1 LIIIGANFMGDI
13 FLTCEEVEFRQRV
26 REFCK
31 REIAPLS
38 DLIEKMGDYPR
49 EILRKMGREG
59 FLKVHHRV
67 ESGGTGKGL
76 SYEVILAEE
85 VSAVSA
91 STEMSRLASVTL
103 YGMPVSRFGTIEQ
116 KRTYLAPVLLGEKI
130 GALGITEPDVGS
142 DVAGMKTRAEKDGED
157 YSINGEKR
165 FITNGSIADFLVVFA
180 ITNPEAHAHKGMSA
194 FIVESS
200 QPGFEVVKDFE
211 LMGMRGARV
220 AHLKFNNLRVPNENL
235 LGKENAGFSVLMDE
249 LDSERTA
256 IAAGMVGTARA
267 AYEVAVKY
275 STDRVQFDVPIRQ
288 FEGVSFKVA
297 EMAVK
302 IEAARLLTLRAA
314 RMIDNGSRA
323 TKEAAMAKLYA
334 TEAAVDV
341 TNDALQ
347 VLGGIGYSKEYPVE
361 RYVRDA
367 RLMTI
372 GGGTSEIMKYLIQRE
387 VYKEF
392 GL

>member
-1 LIIIGANFMGDI
+1 MSDV
-13 FLTCEEVEFRQRV
+13 FLTREEVEFREHV

-31 REIAPLS
+31 REIAPVS
-38 DLIEKMGDYPR
+38 DLIEKIGGYPR
-49 EILRKMGREG
+49 EILRKMGKEG
-59 FLKVHHRV
+59 FLKVHHKV
-67 ESGGTGKGL
+67 ESGGSGKGL
-76 SYEVILAEE
+76 SHEVIVAEE
-85 VSAVSA
+85 ISAVSA

-103 YGMPVSRFGTIEQ
+103 YGMPISRFGTIEQ
-116 KRTYLAPVLLGEKI
+116 KRAYLAPVLLGEKI

-157 YSINGEKR
+157 YLINGEKR

-180 ITNPEAHAHKGMSA
+180 ISNPEVHAHKGMSA

-200 QPGFEVVKDFE
+200 EPGFEVVKDFE
-211 LMGMRGARV
+211 LMGMRGTRV
-220 AHLKFNNLRVPNENL
+220 AHLRFNNLRVPNENL
-235 LGKENAGFSVLMDE
+235 LGKENEGFTVLMDE

-275 STDRVQFDVPIRQ
+275 STERVQFDAPIRQ

-297 EMAVK
+297 DMAVK
-302 IEAARLLTLRAA
+302 IEAARLLILQAA
-314 RMIDNGSRA
+314 RKIDKGSRA
-323 TKEAAMAKLYA
+323 TKEAAIAKLYA
-334 TEAAVDV
+334 TEAAVEV

>member
-1 LIIIGANFMGDI
+1 MSDV
-13 FLTCEEVEFRQRV
+13 FLTLEEVEFRERV
-26 REFCK
+26 RKFCA

-38 DLIEKMGDYPR
+38 DLIEKIGDYPR
-49 EILRKMGREG
+49 EILRKMGKEG
-59 FLKVHHRV
+59 FLKVHHKI
-67 ESGGTGKGL
+67 ESEGSGKGL
-76 SYEVILAEE
+76 SYEVIVAEE

-103 YGMPVSRFGTIEQ
+103 YGMPISRFGTIEQ
-116 KRTYLAPVLLGEKI
+116 KRAYLAPVLLGEKI
-130 GALGITEPDVGS
+130 GALGVTEPDVGS
-142 DVAGMKTRAEKDGED
+142 DVAGMKTKAEKDGED
-157 YSINGEKR
+157 YLINGEKR

-180 ITNPEAHAHKGMSA
+180 ITSPDVHAHKGMSA

-200 QPGFEVVKDFE
+200 RPGFEVVKDFE

-220 AHLKFNNLRVPNENL
+220 AHLRFNNLRVPCENL
-235 LGKENAGFSVLMDE
+235 LGKENAGFTVLMDE

-275 STDRVQFDVPIRQ
+275 STERVQFDVPIRQ
-288 FEGVSFKVA
+288 FEGISFKVA
-297 EMAVK
+297 DMAVN
-302 IEAARLLTLRAA
+302 IEAARLLTLQAA
-314 RMIDNGSRA
+314 RRIDNGLKA

-334 TEAAVDV
+334 TETAVEV

>member
-1 LIIIGANFMGDI
+1 MSDV
-13 FLTCEEVEFRQRV
+13 FLTLEEVEFRERV
-26 REFCK
+26 RKFCA

-38 DLIEKMGDYPR
+38 DLIEKIGDYPR
-49 EILRKMGREG
+49 EILRKMGKEG
-59 FLKVHHRV
+59 FLKVHHKI
-67 ESGGTGKGL
+67 ESEGSGKGL
-76 SYEVILAEE
+76 SYEVIVAEE

-103 YGMPVSRFGTIEQ
+103 YGMPISRFGTIEQ
-116 KRTYLAPVLLGEKI
+116 KRAYLAPVLLGEKI
-130 GALGITEPDVGS
+130 GALGVTEPDVGS
-142 DVAGMKTRAEKDGED
+142 DVAGMKTKAEKDGED
-157 YSINGEKR
+157 YLINGEKR

-180 ITNPEAHAHKGMSA
+180 ITSPDVHAHKGMSA

-200 QPGFEVVKDFE
+200 RPGFEVVKDFE

-220 AHLKFNNLRVPNENL
+220 AHLRFNNLRVPCENL
-235 LGKENAGFSVLMDE
+235 LGKENAGFTVLMDE

-275 STDRVQFDVPIRQ
+275 STERVQFDVPIRQ
-288 FEGVSFKVA
+288 FEGISFKVA
-297 EMAVK
+297 DMTVN
-302 IEAARLLTLRAA
+302 IEAARLLTLQAA
-314 RMIDNGSRA
+314 RRIDNGLKA

-334 TEAAVDV
+334 TETAVEV

>member
-1 LIIIGANFMGDI
+1 MSDI
-13 FLTCEEVEFRQRV
+13 FLTHEEMEFRRRV
-26 REFCK
+26 REFCGK
-31 REIAPLS
+31 EIAPIS
-38 DLIEKMGDYPR
+38 DMVEKIGDYPR
-49 EILRKMGREG
+49 EILRKMGEKG
-59 FLKVHHRV
+59 FLKVHHKI

-76 SYEVILAEE
+76 SFEVIVAEE
-85 VSAVSA
+85 LSAVSA

-103 YGMPVSRFGTIEQ
+103 YGMPLSRFGTVEQ
-116 KRTYLAPVLLGEKI
+116 KRLYLAPVLLGEKV

-142 DVAGMKTRAEKDGED
+142 DVAGMKTRAERDGGD
-157 YSINGEKR
+157 YLINGEKR
-165 FITNGSIADFLVVFA
+165 FITNGSIADFLVIFA
-180 ITNPEAHAHKGMSA
+180 ITNPEVHAHKGMSA

-200 QPGFEVVKDFE
+200 QSGFEVVKDFE

-220 AHLKFNNLRVPNENL
+220 AHLRFNDLRVRGQNL
-235 LGKENAGFSVLMDE
+235 LGRENEGFIVLMDE

-275 STDRVQFDVPIRQ
+275 SAERVQFDVPIKQ
-288 FEGVSFKVA
+288 FEGVSFKIA
-297 EMAVK
+297 DMAVK
-302 IEAARLLTLRAA
+302 IEAARLLTLQAA
-314 RMIDNGSRA
+314 RLIDKGSKA
-323 TKEAAMAKLYA
+323 TKEAAIAKFYA
-334 TEAAVDV
+334 TEIAVEV
-341 TNDALQ
+341 TNEALQ

-361 RYVRDA
+361 RYARDA

>member
-1 LIIIGANFMGDI
+1 MSDI
-13 FLTCEEVEFRQRV
+13 FLTHEELEFRERV
-26 REFCK
+26 REFSAK
-31 REIAPLS
+31 EIAPLS
-38 DLIEKMGDYPR
+38 DSIEKIGDYPR
-49 EILRKMGREG
+49 EILRKMGKEG
-59 FLKVHHRV
+59 FLKVHHKV
-67 ESGGTGKGL
+67 GSGGSGKGL
-76 SYEVILAEE
+76 SYEVIVAEE
-85 VSAVSA
+85 ISAVSA

-103 YGMPVSRFGTIEQ
+103 YGMPISRFGTVEQ
-116 KRTYLAPVLLGEKI
+116 KRAYLAPVLLGEKI

-142 DVAGMKTRAEKDGED
+142 DVAGMKTRAEKHDED
-157 YSINGEKR
+157 YLINGEKR

-180 ITNPEAHAHKGMSA
+180 ITNPGVHAHKGMSA

-200 QPGFEVVKDFE
+200 RLGFQVVKDFE
-211 LMGMRGARV
+211 LMGVRVARV
-220 AHLKFNNLRVPNENL
+220 AHLKFNNLRVPCENL
-235 LGKENAGFSVLMDE
+235 LGKENAGFTVLMDE

-275 STDRVQFDVPIRQ
+275 STERVQFDVPIRQ
-288 FEGVSFKVA
+288 FEGISFKVA
-297 EMAVK
+297 DMAVK
-302 IEAARLLTLRAA
+302 VEAARLLTLQAA
-314 RMIDNGSRA
+314 RKIDNGLKA

-334 TEAAVDV
+334 TEAAVEV

>member
-1 LIIIGANFMGDI
+1 MSDV
-13 FLTCEEVEFRQRV
+13 FLTLEEVEFRERV
-26 REFCK
+26 RKFCA

-38 DLIEKMGDYPR
+38 DLIEKIGDYPC
-49 EILRKMGREG
+49 EILRKMGKEG
-59 FLKVHHRV
+59 FLKVHHKI
-67 ESGGTGKGL
+67 ESEGSGKGL
-76 SYEVILAEE
+76 SYEVIVAEE

-103 YGMPVSRFGTIEQ
+103 YGMPISRFGTIEQ
-116 KRTYLAPVLLGEKI
+116 KRAYLAPVLLGEKI
-130 GALGITEPDVGS
+130 GALGVTEPDVGS
-142 DVAGMKTRAEKDGED
+142 DVAGMKTKAEKDGED
-157 YSINGEKR
+157 YLINGEKR

-180 ITNPEAHAHKGMSA
+180 ITSPDVHAHKGMSA

-200 QPGFEVVKDFE
+200 RPGFEVVKDFE

-220 AHLKFNNLRVPNENL
+220 AHLRFNNLRVPCENL
-235 LGKENAGFSVLMDE
+235 LGKENAGFTVLMDE

-275 STDRVQFDVPIRQ
+275 STERVQFDVPIRQ
-288 FEGVSFKVA
+288 FEGISFKVA
-297 EMAVK
+297 DMAVN
-302 IEAARLLTLRAA
+302 IEAARLLTLQAA
-314 RMIDNGSRA
+314 RRIDNGLKA

-334 TEAAVDV
+334 TETAVEV

>member
-1 LIIIGANFMGDI
+1 MSDI
-13 FLTCEEVEFRQRV
+13 FLTREELEFRERV
-26 REFCK
+26 REFSA
-31 REIAPLS
+31 REIAPLLDS
-38 DLIEKMGDYPR
+38 IEKIGEYPR
-49 EILRKMGREG
+49 ETLRKMGKEG
-59 FLKVHHRV
+59 FLKVHHKV
-67 ESGGTGKGL
+67 ESGGSGKGL
-76 SYEVILAEE
+76 SYEVIAAEE
-85 VSAVSA
+85 ISAVSA

-103 YGMPVSRFGTIEQ
+103 YGMPISRFGTVEQ
-116 KRTYLAPVLLGEKI
+116 KREYLAPVLLGEKI

-157 YSINGEKR
+157 YLINGEKR

-180 ITNPEAHAHKGMSA
+180 ITNPEVHAHKGMSA

-200 QPGFEVVKDFE
+200 RPGFEVVKDFE
-211 LMGMRGARV
+211 LLGMRGARV
-220 AHLKFNNLRVPNENL
+220 AHLKFNNLRAPYENL
-235 LGKENAGFSVLMDE
+235 LGKENAGFTVLMDE

-275 STDRVQFDVPIRQ
+275 STERVQFDVPIRQ
-288 FEGVSFKVA
+288 FEGISFKVA
-297 EMAVK
+297 DMAVK
-302 IEAARLLTLRAA
+302 IEAARLLTLQAA
-314 RMIDNGSRA
+314 RKIDNGLKA
-323 TKEAAMAKLYA
+323 TKEAAMAKLYS
-334 TEAAVDV
+334 TEAAVEV

>member
-1 LIIIGANFMGDI
+1 MIIIGANFMGDI

-103 YGMPVSRFGTIEQ
+103 YGMPISRFGTIEQ

>member
-49 EILRKMGREG
+49 EILRKMGGEG

-103 YGMPVSRFGTIEQ
+103 YGMPISRFGTIEQ

>member
-1 LIIIGANFMGDI
+1 MSDV
-13 FLTCEEVEFRQRV
+13 FLTLEEVEFRERV
-26 REFCK
+26 RKFCA

-38 DLIEKMGDYPR
+38 DLIEKIGDYPR
-49 EILRKMGREG
+49 EILRKMGKEG
-59 FLKVHHRV
+59 FLKVHHKI
-67 ESGGTGKGL
+67 ESEGSGKGL
-76 SYEVILAEE
+76 SYEVIVAEE

-103 YGMPVSRFGTIEQ
+103 YGMPISRFGTIEQ
-116 KRTYLAPVLLGEKI
+116 KRAYLAPVLLGEKI
-130 GALGITEPDVGS
+130 GALGVTEPDVGS
-142 DVAGMKTRAEKDGED
+142 DVAGMKTKAEKDGED
-157 YSINGEKR
+157 YLINGEKR

-180 ITNPEAHAHKGMSA
+180 ITNPDVHAHKGMSA

-200 QPGFEVVKDFE
+200 RPGFEVVKDFE

-220 AHLKFNNLRVPNENL
+220 AHLRFNNLRVPCENL
-235 LGKENAGFSVLMDE
+235 LGKENAGFTVLMDE

-275 STDRVQFDVPIRQ
+275 STERVQFDVPIRQ
-288 FEGVSFKVA
+288 FEGISFKVA
-297 EMAVK
+297 DMAVN
-302 IEAARLLTLRAA
+302 IEAARLLTLQAA
-314 RMIDNGSRA
+314 RRIDNGLKA

-334 TEAAVDV
+334 TETAVEV

>member
-1 LIIIGANFMGDI
+1 MIIIGANFMGDI

-31 REIAPLS
+31 REIVPLS

-103 YGMPVSRFGTIEQ
+103 YGMPISRFGTIEQ

-220 AHLKFNNLRVPNENL
+220 AHLKFNNLRVANENL

>member
-1 LIIIGANFMGDI
+1 MGDV
-13 FLTCEEVEFRQRV
+13 FLTHEEAEFRERV
-26 REFCK
+26 REFSA

-38 DLIEKMGDYPR
+38 DPVEKIGDYLP
-49 EILRKMGREG
+49 EILRKMGKEG
-59 FLKVHHRV
+59 FLKVHHKV
-67 ESGGTGKGL
+67 ESGGAGKGL
-76 SYEVILAEE
+76 SYEVIVAEE
-85 VSAVSA
+85 ISAVSA
-91 STEMSRLASVTL
+91 SAEMSRLASVTL
-103 YGMPVSRFGTIEQ
+103 YGMPISRFGTIDQ

-142 DVAGMKTRAEKDGED
+142 DVAGMKTRAEKQGEN
-157 YSINGEKR
+157 YLINGEKR

-180 ITNPEAHAHKGMSA
+180 ITNPAVHAHKGMSA
-194 FIVESS
+194 FIVESNR
-200 QPGFEVVKDFE
+200 PGFEVVKDFE

-220 AHLKFNNLRVPNENL
+220 AHLRFNNLRVPSENL
-235 LGKENAGFSVLMDE
+235 LGKENVGFTVLMDE
-249 LDSERTA
+249 VDSERTA

-275 STDRVQFDVPIRQ
+275 SAERVQFDVPIRQ
-288 FEGVSFKVA
+288 FEGISFKVA
-297 EMAVK
+297 DMAVK
-302 IEAARLLTLRAA
+302 IEGARLLTLQAA
-314 RMIDNGSRA
+314 RRIDSGLKA

-334 TEAAVDV
+334 TEAAVEV

>member
-1 LIIIGANFMGDI
+1 MSDI
-13 FLTCEEVEFRQRV
+13 FLTREELEFRERV
-26 REFCK
+26 REFSA
-31 REIAPLS
+31 REIAPLLDS
-38 DLIEKMGDYPR
+38 IEKIGEYPR
-49 EILRKMGREG
+49 ETLRKMGKEG
-59 FLKVHHRV
+59 FLKVHHKV
-67 ESGGTGKGL
+67 ESGGSGKGL
-76 SYEVILAEE
+76 SYEVIAAEE
-85 VSAVSA
+85 ISAVSA

-103 YGMPVSRFGTIEQ
+103 YGMPISRFGTVEQ
-116 KRTYLAPVLLGEKI
+116 KREYLAPVLLGEKI

-157 YSINGEKR
+157 YLINGEKR

-180 ITNPEAHAHKGMSA
+180 ITNPEVHAHKGMSA

-200 QPGFEVVKDFE
+200 RPGFEVVKDFE
-211 LMGMRGARV
+211 LLGMRGARV
-220 AHLKFNNLRVPNENL
+220 AHLKFNNLRAPHENL
-235 LGKENAGFSVLMDE
+235 LGKENAGFTVLMDE

-275 STDRVQFDVPIRQ
+275 STERVQFDVPIRQ
-288 FEGVSFKVA
+288 FEGISFKIA
-297 EMAVK
+297 DMAVK
-302 IEAARLLTLRAA
+302 IEAARLLTLQAA
-314 RMIDNGSRA
+314 RKIDNGLKA

-334 TEAAVDV
+334 TEAAVEV

-387 VYKEF
+387 AYKEF
-392 GL
+392 GG

>member
-1 LIIIGANFMGDI
+1 MSDI
-13 FLTCEEVEFRQRV
+13 FLTREEVEFRKHV
-26 REFCK
+26 REFCAS
-31 REIAPLS
+31 EIAPIS
-38 DLIEKMGDYPR
+38 DSIEKIGDYPR
-49 EILRKMGREG
+49 EILRKFGKEG
-59 FLKVHHRV
+59 FLKVHHKV
-67 ESGGTGKGL
+67 ESGGSGKGL
-76 SYEVILAEE
+76 SYEVIVAEE
-85 VSAVSA
+85 ISAISA

-103 YGMPVSRFGTIEQ
+103 YGMPISRFGTIEQ
-116 KRTYLAPVLLGEKI
+116 KRVYLAPVLVGEKI

-142 DVAGMKTRAEKDGED
+142 DVAGMKTRAERDGED
-157 YSINGEKR
+157 YLINGEKR

-180 ITNPEAHAHKGMSA
+180 ITNPEVHAHKGMSA
-194 FIVESS
+194 FIVESD

-235 LGKENAGFSVLMDE
+235 LGKENAGFTVLMDE

-275 STDRVQFDVPIRQ
+275 STERVQFDVPIRQ
-288 FEGVSFKVA
+288 FEGISFKVA
-297 EMAVK
+297 DMAVK
-302 IEAARLLTLRAA
+302 IEAARLLTLQAA
-314 RMIDNGSRA
+314 RMIDKGSKA

-334 TEAAVDV
+334 TETAVEV

-392 GL
+392 GP

>member
-1 LIIIGANFMGDI
+1 MSGV
-13 FLTCEEVEFRQRV
+13 FLTHEELEFRGRV
-26 REFCK
+26 REFSAK
-31 REIAPLS
+31 EIAPQS
-38 DLIEKMGDYPR
+38 DSIEKIGDYPR
-49 EILRKMGREG
+49 EILRKMGKEG
-59 FLKVHHRV
+59 FLKVHHKV
-67 ESGGTGKGL
+67 ESGGSGKGL
-76 SYEVILAEE
+76 SYEVIVAEE
-85 VSAVSA
+85 ISAVSA

-103 YGMPVSRFGTIEQ
+103 YGMPISRFGTIEQ
-116 KRTYLAPVLLGEKI
+116 KRAYLAPVVLGEKI

-142 DVAGMKTRAEKDGED
+142 DVAGMKTRAEKEGED
-157 YSINGEKR
+157 YLINGEKR
-165 FITNGSIADFLVVFA
+165 FITNGSIADFLVIFA
-180 ITNPEAHAHKGMSA
+180 ITNSEVHAHKGMSA

-200 QPGFEVVKDFE
+200 QPGFQVVKDYE

-220 AHLKFNNLRVPNENL
+220 AHLKFANLRVPYENL
-235 LGKENAGFSVLMDE
+235 LGKENAGFTVLMDE

-275 STDRVQFDVPIRQ
+275 SAERVQFDVPIRQ
-288 FEGVSFKVA
+288 FEGISFKVA
-297 EMAVK
+297 DMAVK
-302 IEAARLLTLRAA
+302 VEAARLLTLQAA
-314 RMIDNGSRA
+314 RKIDNGLKA

-334 TEAAVDV
+334 TEAAVEV

>member
-103 YGMPVSRFGTIEQ
+103 YGMPISRFGTIEQ

>member
-1 LIIIGANFMGDI
+1 
-13 FLTCEEVEFRQRV
+13 
-26 REFCK
+26 
-31 REIAPLS
+31 
-38 DLIEKMGDYPR
+38 
-49 EILRKMGREG
+49 
-59 FLKVHHRV
+59 
-67 ESGGTGKGL
+67 
-76 SYEVILAEE
+76 
-85 VSAVSA
+85 
-91 STEMSRLASVTL
+91 
-103 YGMPVSRFGTIEQ
+103 
-116 KRTYLAPVLLGEKI
+116 
-130 GALGITEPDVGS
+130 
-142 DVAGMKTRAEKDGED
+142 
-157 YSINGEKR
+157 
-165 FITNGSIADFLVVFA
+165 
-180 ITNPEAHAHKGMSA
+180 MSA

-200 QPGFEVVKDFE
+200 RPGFEVVKDFE

-220 AHLKFNNLRVPNENL
+220 AHLRFNNLRVPCENL
-235 LGKENAGFSVLMDE
+235 LGKENAGFTVLMDE

-275 STDRVQFDVPIRQ
+275 STERVQFDVPIRQ
-288 FEGVSFKVA
+288 FEGISFKVA
-297 EMAVK
+297 DMTVN
-302 IEAARLLTLRAA
+302 IEAARLLTLQAA
-314 RMIDNGSRA
+314 RRIDNGLKA

-334 TEAAVDV
+334 TETAVEV

>member
-1 LIIIGANFMGDI
+1 MSDI
-13 FLTCEEVEFRQRV
+13 FLAREEIEFRRRV
-26 REFCK
+26 KEFCTK
-31 REIAPLS
+31 EIVPILDS
-38 DLIEKMGDYPR
+38 IEKIGDYPR
-49 EILRKMGREG
+49 EILRKMGAEG
-59 FLKVHHRV
+59 FLKVHHKV

-76 SYEVILAEE
+76 SYEVIVAEE
-85 VSAVSA
+85 ISAVSA
-91 STEMSRLASVTL
+91 STEMSRLASATL
-103 YGMPVSRFGTIEQ
+103 YGMPISRFGTIEQ
-116 KRTYLAPVLLGEKI
+116 KRAYLLPVLLGEKI

-157 YSINGEKR
+157 YLINGEKR

-180 ITNPEAHAHKGMSA
+180 ITNPRAHAHRGMSA
-194 FIVESS
+194 FIIESS
-200 QPGFEVVKDFE
+200 QPGFEIVKDFE

-220 AHLKFNNLRVPNENL
+220 AHLRFNNLRVPAENL
-235 LGKENAGFSVLMDE
+235 LGKENEGFTVLMDE

-256 IAAGMVGTARA
+256 IAAGMMGTARA

-275 STDRVQFDVPIRQ
+275 SAERVQFDVPIRQ
-288 FEGVSFKVA
+288 FEGISFKVA
-297 EMAVK
+297 DIAVK
-302 IEAARLLTLRAA
+302 IEAARLLTLQAA
-314 RMIDNGSRA
+314 RRIDSGLKA

-334 TEAAVDV
+334 TETAVEV

>member
-1 LIIIGANFMGDI
+1 MSDI
-13 FLTCEEVEFRQRV
+13 FLTREELEFRERV
-26 REFCK
+26 REFSA
-31 REIAPLS
+31 REIAPLLDS
-38 DLIEKMGDYPR
+38 IEKIGEYPR
-49 EILRKMGREG
+49 ETLRKMGKEG
-59 FLKVHHRV
+59 FLKVHHKV
-67 ESGGTGKGL
+67 ESGGSGKGL
-76 SYEVILAEE
+76 SYEVIAAEE
-85 VSAVSA
+85 ISAVSA

-103 YGMPVSRFGTIEQ
+103 YGMPISRFGTVEQ
-116 KRTYLAPVLLGEKI
+116 KREYLAPVLLGEKI

-157 YSINGEKR
+157 YLINGEKR

-180 ITNPEAHAHKGMSA
+180 ITNPEVHAHKGMSA

-200 QPGFEVVKDFE
+200 RPGFEVVKDFE
-211 LMGMRGARV
+211 LLGMRGARV
-220 AHLKFNNLRVPNENL
+220 AHLKFNNLRAPHENL
-235 LGKENAGFSVLMDE
+235 LGKENAGFTVLMDE

-275 STDRVQFDVPIRQ
+275 STERVQFDVPIRQ
-288 FEGVSFKVA
+288 FEGISFKVA
-297 EMAVK
+297 DMAVK
-302 IEAARLLTLRAA
+302 IEAARLLTLQAA
-314 RMIDNGSRA
+314 RKIDNGLKA
-323 TKEAAMAKLYA
+323 TKEAAMAKLYS
-334 TEAAVDV
+334 TEAAVEV

>member
-103 YGMPVSRFGTIEQ
+103 YGMPISRFGTIEQ

-314 RMIDNGSRA
+314 RMIDNRSRA